1 MQINLETWL
10 CQYIQIVKTLF
21 GSRLL
26 FLGLQGSYGRGEA
39 DEKSDIDLV
48 VILDRLTADDLKA
61 YDDVISKLSYLD
73 KICGFISG
81 KQELFN
87 WSKADLFQFYHDTTP
102 LFGELRTQLPRLSR
116 DDIRNAILS
125 GACNIYHLCGHNI
138 IHEKDQGI
146 LKSLYKGMVFV
157 VQALYYYHNFI
168 YIKKHNDL
176 IAIVAPREQK
186 LLKTYFEMKVNAS
199 GQEINFYELSRVLFD
214 WAGQIINEY
223 GKEEDRKQNL

>member
-1 MQINLETWL
+1 MQLNLETWIN
-10 CQYIQIVKTLF
+10 QYIQIVKTLF

-26 FLGLQGSYGRGEA
+26 FIGLQGSYGREEA

-48 VILDRLTADDLKA
+48 VILDCLTVDDLKA
-61 YDDVISKLSYLD
+61 YDDAISKLSYRD

-87 WSKADLFQFYHDTTP
+87 WNKAELFQFYHDTTP
-102 LFGELRTQLPRLSR
+102 LLGELRTLIPQLSQ

-138 IHEKDQGI
+138 VHEKDPDI
-146 LKSLYKGMVFV
+146 LKSLYKGAVFV
-157 VQALYYYHNFI
+157 IQALYYYHTGI

-176 IAIVAPREQK
+176 ITKVFPREQK
-186 LLKTYFEMKVNAS
+186 LLKTYSEMKRNATIH
-199 GQEINFYELSRVLFD
+199 EINFYELSRVLFD
-214 WAGQIINEY
+214 WAGQIIKEY
-223 GKEEDRKQNL
+223 GKAENGIRIL

>member
-10 CQYIQIVKTLF
+10 KQYIQIVKTLF

-26 FLGLQGSYGRGEA
+26 LIGLQGSYGRGEA
-39 DEKSDIDLV
+39 DEKSDIDMV
-48 VILDRLTADDLKA
+48 VILDRLTTDDLKA
-61 YDDVISKLSYLD
+61 YDDAISKLADRD

-81 KQELFN
+81 KQELFY

-102 LFGELRTQLPRLSR
+102 LLGELRTLLPQLNKE
-116 DDIRNAILS
+116 DIRSAIQF

-138 IHEKDQGI
+138 IHDKDPDI

-157 VQALYYYHNFI
+157 VQALYYYSTGI

-176 IAIVAPREQK
+176 ISEVAPREQK
-186 LLKTYFEMKVNAS
+186 LLRTYSEIKRNAS
-199 GQEINFYELSRVLFD
+199 SQEINLYELSGVLFD
-214 WAGQIINEY
+214 WAGQIIKEY
-223 GKEEDRKQNL
+223 GKKEDGN